1 MVKLLRLFQRQ
12 GRIRVFRR
20 VDVNDGQECATLVE
34 VGDDELVPY
43 TPIQHQEQL
52 RWEVIHMD
60 DSDGQENLMGRAML

>member
-1 MVKLLRLFQRQ
+1 M
-12 GRIRVFRR
+12 
-20 VDVNDGQECATLVE
+20 NDGQECATLVE